1 LAHHQEIV
9 IPEIFIEEKEK
20 LSMLDKVLISA
31 FKREKLFDL
40 YQCTPL
46 IFIIYYRVPLP
57 IESNDR

>member
-20 LSMLDKVLISA
+20 LSILDKVLISA

-40 YQCTPL
+40 YQGTPSYF
-46 IFIIYYRVPLP
+46 FINYRIP
-57 IESNDR
+57 IPAEGDHR

>member
-20 LSMLDKVLISA
+20 LSILDKVLISA

-40 YQCTPL
+40 YQGTPFL
-46 IFIIYYRVPLP
+46 FFINYRIP
-57 IESNDR
+57 ILAESDHR